1 MDWLKTVA
9 PTIATALG
17 GPLAGMAVSAVAKA
31 IGCEPDAVQDIISSN
46 KLSAEQ
52 VASIQLAELELKK
65 QAQSMNLDF
74 AKLTAEDKKSAR
86 DMQIATKSWIPSLLA
101 ISVTIGFFG
110 ILIGL
115 MYGQIQHAPQ
125 IDIMLGA
132 LGTAWTGIIS
142 FYFGSSASSQAKNDL
157 LYKSTPAEKS

>member
-1 MDWLKTVA
+1 MDWLKQLA

-31 IGCEPDAVQDIISSN
+31 IGCEPDEVQGIISSN
-46 KLSAEQ
+46 KLTAEQ

-65 QAQSMNLDF
+65 QAQAMNLDF
-74 AKLTAEDKKSAR
+74 AKLGAEDKKSAR
-86 DMQIATKSWIPSLLA
+86 DMQIATKSWIPPVMA
-101 ISVTIGFFG
+101 VGVTVGFFG
-110 ILIGL
+110 ILAGL

-125 IDIMLGA
+125 IDIMLGS

-142 FYFGSSASSQAKNDL
+142 FYFGSSAGSQAKTEL
-157 LYKSTPAEKS
+157 LAQAEPVK

>member
-1 MDWLKTVA
+1 MEWLKTIA
-9 PTIATALG
+9 PTVATALG

-31 IGCEPDAVQDIISSN
+31 IGCDPDEVQGIISSN
-46 KLSAEQ
+46 KLTAEQ

-74 AKLTAEDKKSAR
+74 AKLVAEDKKSAR
-86 DMQIATKSWIPSLLA
+86 DMQIATKSWIPPIMALG
-101 ISVTIGFFG
+101 VTIGFFG
-110 ILIGL
+110 ILFGL

-125 IDIMLGA
+125 IDIMLGS

-142 FYFGSSASSQAKNDL
+142 FYFGSSAGSQAKTEL
-157 LYKSTPAEKS
+157 LAQSEPTK

>member
-1 MDWLKTVA
+1 MEWLRTIA

-46 KLSAEQ
+46 KLTAEQ

-74 AKLTAEDKKSAR
+74 ARLTAEDKKSAR
-86 DMQIATKSWIPSLLA
+86 NMQIATKSWIPPVMALG
-101 ISVTIGFFG
+101 VTCGFFG
-110 ILIGL
+110 ILFGL

-125 IDIMLGA
+125 IDIMLGS

-142 FYFGSSASSQAKNDL
+142 FYFGSSAGSQAKNDL
-157 LYKSTPAEKS
+157 LYKSVPEEKT

>member
-1 MDWLKTVA
+1 MDWLKTIA

-17 GPLAGMAVSAVAKA
+17 GPLAGMAVSAVSKA
-31 IGCEPDAVQDIISSN
+31 IGCDPDEVQNIISN
-46 KLSAEQ
+46 GKLTAEQ

-86 DMQIATKSWIPSLLA
+86 EMQIATRSWIPPVMALG
-101 ISVTIGFFG
+101 VTCGFFG
-110 ILIGL
+110 ILFGL

-125 IDIMLGA
+125 IDIMLGS

-142 FYFGSSASSQAKNDL
+142 FYFGSSAGSQAKTEL
-157 LYKSTPAEKS
+157 LSKAEAAK

>member
-101 ISVTIGFFG
+101 ISVTVGFFG

-142 FYFGSSASSQAKNDL
+142 FYFGSSASSQAKNEL
-157 LYKSTPAEKS
+157 LYKSAPTEKT